1 MLDLIILASEAGEH
15 VDPSVGGVHL
25 LNATFFVSVAM
36 LILIG
41 IILYKKVPASIGAS
55 LDRKI
60 AAIRAELD
68 EAQALRA
75 DAEKLRAE
83 YEAKLAAAAHEA
95 AEINA
100 RAETEAEAIRAK
112 ARSDA
117 ANLIVRRQKMATD
130 KIAAAERTA
139 VAEIRSKVALAAT
152 GAAAALIAEN
162 HGAEADKALVDHTV
176 AELGARLN

>member
-15 VDPSVGGVHL
+15 AEPSVGGVHL

-41 IILYKKVPASIGAS
+41 IILYKKVPALIGAS

-60 AAIRAELD
+60 ASIKAELD

-83 YEAKLAAAAHEA
+83 YEAKLAAATQEA
-95 AEINA
+95 ADMNA
-100 RAETEAEAIRAK
+100 RAETEAEAILAK
-112 ARSDA
+112 ARTDA
-117 ANLIVRRQKMATD
+117 ESLIVRRQKMATD

-139 VAEIRSKVALAAT
+139 IAEIRSKVARAAT

-162 HGAEADKALVDHTV
+162 HGAEADKALVDRTV
-176 AELGARLN
+176 AELGTRLN

>member
-1 MLDLIILASEAGEH
+1 MLDLIILASEAGE
-15 VDPSVGGVHL
+15 VADPSVGGVGL

-41 IILYKKVPASIGAS
+41 IILYNKVPATIGAS

-60 AAIRAELD
+60 ASIKAELD

-83 YEAKLAAAAHEA
+83 YEAKLTAATQEA
-95 AEINA
+95 ADMNA
-100 RAETEAEAIRAK
+100 RAEAESEAILAK
-112 ARSDA
+112 ARTDA
-117 ANLIVRRQKMATD
+117 ENLIVRRQKMATD

-139 VAEIRSKVALAAT
+139 ITEIRSKVARAAT

-162 HGAEADKALVDHTV
+162 HGPDADRALVDHTV
-176 AELGARLN
+176 AELGMRLN

>member
-15 VDPSVGGVHL
+15 ADPSVGGVHL
-25 LNATFFVSVAM
+25 LNATFFVSAAM

-41 IILYKKVPASIGAS
+41 IVLYKKVPALIGAS

-60 AAIRAELD
+60 AGIRHELD

-83 YEAKLAAAAHEA
+83 YEAKLAAATQEA
-95 AEINA
+95 ADMNA
-100 RAETEAEAIRAK
+100 RAEAEAEAILAK
-112 ARSDA
+112 ARTDA
-117 ANLIVRRQKMATD
+117 ENLIVRRQKMATD

-139 VAEIRSKVALAAT
+139 ITEIRDTVTRAAT

-162 HGAEADKALVDHTV
+162 HGAEADKALVDRTV
-176 AELGARLN
+176 AELGMRLN

>member
-15 VDPSVGGVHL
+15 AEPSVGGVHL

-41 IILYKKVPASIGAS
+41 IILYKKVPALIGAS

-60 AAIRAELD
+60 ASIKAELD

-83 YEAKLAAAAHEA
+83 YEAKLAAATQEA
-95 AEINA
+95 ADMNA
-100 RAETEAEAIRAK
+100 RAETEAEAILAK
-112 ARSDA
+112 ARTDA
-117 ANLIVRRQKMATD
+117 ESLIVRRQKMATD

-139 VAEIRSKVALAAT
+139 IAEIRSKVARAAT

-162 HGAEADKALVDHTV
+162 HGPEADKALVDRTV
-176 AELGARLN
+176 AELGTRLN

>member
-1 MLDLIILASEAGEH
+1 MLDLINLAAAAGEH
-15 VDPSVGGVHL
+15 ADPSIGGVHI

-41 IILYKKVPASIGAS
+41 IILYKKVPAVIGAS

-60 AAIRAELD
+60 ALIRAELD

-83 YEAKLAAAAHEA
+83 YEAKLASASQEA
-95 AEINA
+95 ADMNA
-100 RAETEAEAIRAK
+100 RAEAEAEAIRAK
-112 ARSDA
+112 ARTDA
-117 ANLIVRRQKMATD
+117 ENLIMRRQKMATD

-139 VAEIRSKVALAAT
+139 IAEIRAKVARAAT

-162 HGAEADKALVDHTV
+162 HGPEADQALVDQTV
-176 AELGARLN
+176 AVLGTRLN